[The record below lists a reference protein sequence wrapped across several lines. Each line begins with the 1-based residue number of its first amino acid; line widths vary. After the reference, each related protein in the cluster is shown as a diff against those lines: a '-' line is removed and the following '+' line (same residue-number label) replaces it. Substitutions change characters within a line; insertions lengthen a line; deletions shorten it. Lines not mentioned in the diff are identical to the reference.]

1 MKGTVTLNSKE
12 QHRLGVLNRVIGGQ
26 LTAMEAACLL
36 NLSERQT
43 RRLLAAYRQEGAAAL
58 AHGNRGRTPANAL
71 PEALRQRVI
80 GLARGTYAGINHQHL
95 CELLAEREAIAISRP
110 SLRRILL
117 GAGLPS
123 HRKRRAPKHRRRR
136 ERYPQEGMLLQL
148 DASRHRWLG
157 EDGPWLSL
165 LAAIDDATGKVVGA
179 LFRDQEDAQG
189 YFLLLQ
195 AVVKTYGRP
204 LALYHDAHAVFCR
217 NDHQP
222 LNLHEQL
229 AGAKEPTQFGRLLA
243 ELGIASITA
252 HSPQAKGRVERLF
265 GTCQERLVVEL
276 RLAGARTTQ
285 EANRVLAH
293 FLGRFNRRFAVP
305 PTTAGGAYLPLPEG
319 LRLREVFCFKYW
331 RSVGLDNTVR
341 LGQVRLQLE
350 PGPGRRSYARAKVQV
365 HERLDGSLAVYHEG
379 RLLVSKAAP
388 PEAPVL
394 RLQHAHHARRPL
406 AALPA
411 EQPPAAAV
419 APSPKATGPRSSK
432 PGPNHPWRKP
442 FSQAGMTK
450 SLNTNP
456 DRIAGQ

>member
-26 LTAMEAACLL
+26 MTAMEAAGLL
-36 NLSERQT
+36 DLSERQT
-43 RRLLAAYRQEGAAAL
+43 RRLLAAYRREGAAAL
-58 AHGNRGRTPANAL
+58 AHGNRGRTPPNAL
-71 PEALRQRVI
+71 AAPLRQQVVS
-80 GLARGTYAGINHQHL
+80 LAKGTYAGINHQHL

-117 GAGLPS
+117 AAGLPS
-123 HRKRRAPKHRRRR
+123 HRKRRAPKHHRRR

-165 LAAIDDATGKVVGA
+165 LVAIDDATGKVVGA
-179 LFRDQEDAQG
+179 LFRGQEDAQG

-195 AVVKTYGRP
+195 AIVGTHGRP
-204 LALYHDAHAVFCR
+204 LAVYHDAHAVFCR

-222 LNLHEQL
+222 LTLREQL
-229 AGAKEPTQFGRLLA
+229 SGQKEPTQFGRLLA

-265 GTCQERLVVEL
+265 GTFQERLVVEL
-276 RLAGARTTQ
+276 RLSGTKTAQ
-285 EANRVLAH
+285 EANRVLGG
-293 FLGRFNRRFAVP
+293 FLARFNRRFAVP
-305 PTTAGGAYLPLPEG
+305 PATEGKAYLPLPEG
-319 LRLREVFCFKYW
+319 LRPREVFCFKYW
-331 RSVGLDNTVR
+331 RSVGQDNTVR
-341 LGQVRLQLE
+341 LGEARLQLE

-365 HERLDGSLAVYHEG
+365 HERLDGSLGVYHEG
-379 RLLVSKAAP
+379 RLLVSKEAP

-394 RLQHAHHARRPL
+394 RLHNAHHAQRPI
-406 AALPA
+406 AALEDNKPSPA
-411 EQPPAAAV
+411 TV
-419 APSPKATGPRSSK
+419 APSSKPTGPRSST

-442 FSQAGMTK
+442 FSQAGVTK

-456 DRIAGQ
+456 DRIPGQ

>member
-12 QHRLGVLNRVIGGQ
+12 QHRLAVLNRVIGGQ
-26 LTAMEAACLL
+26 MTAMEAARLL
-36 NLSERQT
+36 DLSERQT
-43 RRLLAAYRQEGAAAL
+43 RRLLAAYRREGAAAL

-71 PEALRQRVI
+71 SEELRQQVVT
-80 GLARGTYAGINHQHL
+80 LAKGTYAGINHQHL
-95 CELLAEREAIAISRP
+95 SELLAEREAIAISRP

-117 GAGLPS
+117 AAGLPS
-123 HRKRRAPKHRRRR
+123 HRKRRPPKHRRRR

-179 LFRDQEDAQG
+179 LFRQQEDAQG

-195 AVVKTYGRP
+195 AIVKNYGRP
-204 LALYHDAHAVFCR
+204 LAVYHDAHGIFTR

-222 LNLHEQL
+222 LNLREQL
-229 AGAKEPTQFGRLLA
+229 AGTKEPTQFGRLLA

-265 GTCQERLVVEL
+265 GTFQERLVVEL
-276 RLAGARTTQ
+276 CLAGAKSAE
-285 EANRVLAH
+285 EANRVLGG
-293 FLGRFNRRFAVP
+293 FLARFNRRFAVLP
-305 PTTAGGAYLPLPEG
+305 ATEGRAYLPLPDG
-319 LRLREVFCFKYW
+319 LRLGEVFCFKYW
-331 RSVGLDNTVR
+331 RSVGQDNTVR
-341 LGQVRLQLE
+341 LGEVRLQIE

-365 HERLDGSLAVYHEG
+365 HERLDGSLRVYHEG
-379 RLLVSKAAP
+379 HLLVSKEAP

-394 RLQHAHHARRPL
+394 RLQHAHHAQRPI
-406 AALPA
+406 AALPVA
-411 EQPPAAAV
+411 QPPAAA
-419 APSPKATGPRSSK
+419 PSPSLKATGPRSSK

-442 FSQAGMTK
+442 LSQAGVTK

-456 DRIAGQ
+456 DRIPGQ